1 MFEIVIPGIFILLLA
16 LFIDLVLG
24 EPPNPVHPV
33 VWIGNFVNLLM
44 KAPVYQ
50 NRSRAFQFIYGV
62 CVVLLT
68 VGLFTTATYF
78 LLWWLKEISILAYI
92 IVGAVLFK
100 CMFSLRGLR
109 QAALRVKRLLV
120 QHKLPEA
127 RSAVRALVGR
137 DTTQLDEGQVVS
149 AAVESVGEN
158 CCDSFVAPLLF
169 FVFLGVPGAVAYRA
183 INTLDNSIGFRG
195 KFEYLGKFAARLD
208 DVVNFIPARLNGLLF
223 VTAAWISCNDARGA
237 WRIMFRDH
245 RKTAS
250 PNGGWTMGAMAG
262 ALEVQLE
269 KLNYYKLGDPQKK
282 LLPGTIKASVT
293 IMMLTAAVWTL
304 VLIIGQV
311 GYHVLTQT

>member
-1 MFEIVIPGIFILLLA
+1 
-16 LFIDLVLG
+16 
-24 EPPNPVHPV
+24 
-33 VWIGNFVNLLM
+33 
-44 KAPVYQ
+44 
-50 NRSRAFQFIYGV
+50 
-62 CVVLLT
+62 
-68 VGLFTTATYF
+68 
-78 LLWWLKEISILAYI
+78 
-92 IVGAVLFK
+92 
-100 CMFSLRGLR
+100 
-109 QAALRVKRLLV
+109 
-120 QHKLPEA
+120 
-127 RSAVRALVGR
+127 
-137 DTTQLDEGQVVS
+137 
-149 AAVESVGEN
+149 
-158 CCDSFVAPLLF
+158 
-169 FVFLGVPGAVAYRA
+169 
-183 INTLDNSIGFRG
+183 
-195 KFEYLGKFAARLD
+195 LD